1 MKKIMLLVM
10 WSFISF
16 PSGAQQ
22 KDTLIY
28 AVGKIFNHE
37 TKEPVSAKISYQSL
51 PYGNIVG
58 FLSGSS
64 FSIPLYGNERYSITV
79 EAPGFPP
86 SKYMLDPATANAERK
101 VIQDIPLGS
110 PTPVTPVMPA
120 AVAAT
125 TTHHVGKVM
134 RLDALIFQQRSSI
147 ISPESYPELN
157 SVAQMLHSNP
167 KMVIQ
172 LEGHTDTRGDAKMN
186 LKLSEQRVE
195 AVQNYLYSK
204 GVAKHKV
211 KTKAFGGT
219 MPLSRENTEEA
230 HKLNRRV
237 EARILE
243 N

>member
-1 MKKIMLLVM
+1 MKIILLIMIGAL
-10 WSFISF
+10 SAFQ
-16 PSGAQQ
+16 SGAQQ
-22 KDTLIY
+22 RDTVIY
-28 AVGKIFNHE
+28 AVGKIFNHD
-37 TKEPVSAKISYQSL
+37 TKEPVTAKISYQSL

-58 FLSGSS
+58 LLTGNS
-64 FSIPLYGNERYSITV
+64 FSIPMYGNERYSITV
-79 EAPGFPP
+79 EAPGFAP
-86 SKYMLDPATANAERK
+86 SKYILEPSAVNSDRK
-101 VIQDIPLGS
+101 VVQDVPLGL
-110 PTPVTPVMPA
+110 PA
-120 AVAAT
+120 SASVAAAP
-125 TTHHVGKVM
+125 TTHTVGKVM

-172 LEGHTDTRGDAKMN
+172 LEGHTDTRGDTKMN
-186 LKLSEQRVE
+186 LKLSQQRVD
-195 AVQNYLYSK
+195 AVRDYLLSK

-219 MPLSRENTEEA
+219 MPLSKENNEEA

>member
-1 MKKIMLLVM
+1 MKIILLIMIGAL
-10 WSFISF
+10 SAFQ
-16 PSGAQQ
+16 SGAQQ
-22 KDTLIY
+22 RDTVIY
-28 AVGKIFNHE
+28 AVGKIFNHD
-37 TKEPVSAKISYQSL
+37 TKEPITAKISYQSL

-58 FLSGSS
+58 LLTGSS
-64 FSIPLYGNERYSITV
+64 FSIPMYGNERYSITV
-79 EAPGFPP
+79 EAPGFAP
-86 SKYMLDPATANAERK
+86 SKYILEPSAVNSDRK
-101 VIQDIPLGS
+101 VVQDVPLGL
-110 PTPVTPVMPA
+110 PA
-120 AVAAT
+120 SASVAAAP
-125 TTHHVGKVM
+125 TTHTVGKVM

-172 LEGHTDTRGDAKMN
+172 LEGHTDTRGDTKMN
-186 LKLSEQRVE
+186 LKLSQQRVD
-195 AVQNYLYSK
+195 AVRDYLLSK

-219 MPLSRENTEEA
+219 MPLSKENNEEA

>member
-1 MKKIMLLVM
+1 MKIILLIMIGAL
-10 WSFISF
+10 SAFQ
-16 PSGAQQ
+16 SGAQQ
-22 KDTLIY
+22 RDTVIY
-28 AVGKIFNHE
+28 AVGKIFNHD
-37 TKEPVSAKISYQSL
+37 TKEPIMAKISYQSL

-58 FLSGSS
+58 LLTGSS
-64 FSIPLYGNERYSITV
+64 FSIPMYGNERYSITV
-79 EAPGFPP
+79 EAPGFAP
-86 SKYMLDPATANAERK
+86 SKYILEPSAVNSDRK
-101 VIQDIPLGS
+101 VVQDVPLGL
-110 PTPVTPVMPA
+110 PA
-120 AVAAT
+120 SASVAAAP
-125 TTHHVGKVM
+125 TTHTVGKVM

-172 LEGHTDTRGDAKMN
+172 LEGHTDTRGDTKMN
-186 LKLSEQRVE
+186 LKLSQQRVD
-195 AVQNYLYSK
+195 AVRDYLLSK

-219 MPLSRENTEEA
+219 MPLSKENNEEA

>member
-1 MKKIMLLVM
+1 MKIILLIMIGAL
-10 WSFISF
+10 SAFQ
-16 PSGAQQ
+16 SGAQQ
-22 KDTLIY
+22 RDTVIY
-28 AVGKIFNHE
+28 AVGKIFNHD
-37 TKEPVSAKISYQSL
+37 TKEPITAKISYQSL

-58 FLSGSS
+58 LLTGNS
-64 FSIPLYGNERYSITV
+64 FSIPMYGNERYSITV
-79 EAPGFPP
+79 EAPGFAP
-86 SKYMLDPATANAERK
+86 SKYILEPSAVNSDRK
-101 VIQDIPLGS
+101 VVQDVPLGL
-110 PTPVTPVMPA
+110 PA
-120 AVAAT
+120 SASVAAAP
-125 TTHHVGKVM
+125 TTHTVGKVM

-172 LEGHTDTRGDAKMN
+172 LEGHTDTRGDTKMN
-186 LKLSEQRVE
+186 LKLSQQRVD
-195 AVQNYLYSK
+195 AVRDYLLSK

-219 MPLSRENTEEA
+219 MPLSKENNEEA